1 MARKPTDKLMGRLN
15 DKAKA
20 RKEGVTDRAI
30 RKRRAAAR
38 VKAVVQPPLMAMEPG
53 EEADIRWRNAR
64 AATAEDRLKLS
75 RGELVQRPRVV
86 AEAARTMAE
95 CKARVLA
102 IPDHAAVRL
111 GLGSEDQEVLRG
123 MCVDALAELST
134 QWT

>member
-1 MARKPTDKLMGRLN
+1 MGRLN

-20 RKEGVTDRAI
+20 RRAGVTDRAI
-30 RKRRAAAR
+30 RKRRAAA
-38 VKAVVQPPLMAMEPG
+38 KASAPDGDGPMAAMEPG
-53 EEADIRWRNAR
+53 EMADIRWRNAR

-75 RGELVQRPRVV
+75 RGELVERPRVV

-95 CKARVLA
+95 CKARVMA

-111 GLGSEDQEVLRG
+111 GLGSEEQEVLRG